1 MRAVRITTPGGPDA
15 LTVQDIPT
23 PRPTP
28 GTALIRVHAA
38 TVNPVDLANLAGKV
52 TSAVHRPATALP
64 RTAGRDYAGTVIEGP
79 DHLRGLDVWG
89 TSGGLAV
96 THDGTQADYLL
107 VPEDTVRPKPAS
119 LTFAQAAAAGL
130 THTVAWLALTDRL
143 RLHPGET
150 LLITGASGAV
160 ARAATDI
167 AHWHGA
173 TVIAADRRPATDLT
187 ADVTIDTTTHDL
199 TRAVLRATDGTGVDA
214 ALDTVGGPLLNPTL
228 TTLRPNGRAAVI
240 ASPLTP
246 TATID
251 VLDFYRN
258 EHTLHGINTLDL
270 PLTRAA
276 DILDILRRGFDTGAL
291 TPPRTTT
298 FPLDQAQAAYQAVL
312 DGTPGTKIVLT
323 P

>member
-1 MRAVRITTPGGPDA
+1 MRAVRITAHGGPDA

-23 PRPTP
+23 PRRTP
-28 GTALIRVHAA
+28 GTVLVHVRAA

-52 TSAVHRPATALP
+52 TSAVHRPATPLP
-64 RTAGRDYAGTVIEGP
+64 RTAGRDYAGVVTDGP
-79 DHLRGLDVWG
+79 DH
-89 TSGGLAV
+89 
-96 THDGTQADYLL
+96 LL

-130 THTVAWLALTDRL
+130 THTVAWLALADRL
-143 RLHPGET
+143 NLRAGET
-150 LLITGASGAV
+150 LLVTGASGAV

-173 TVIAADRRPATDLT
+173 TVIAADRLLADDLT

-214 ALDTVGGPLLNPTL
+214 VLDTVGGPLLNPAL
-228 TTLRPNGRAAVI
+228 TTLRPGGRAAVI
-240 ASPLTP
+240 ASALTP
-246 TATID
+246 TATVD

-258 EHTLHGINTLDL
+258 ERTLHGVNTLDL
-270 PLTRAA
+270 PLAKAA
-276 DILDILRRGFDTGAL
+276 DVLDILRRGFDSGAL

-298 FPLDQAQAAYQAVL
+298 FPLDQASAAYQAVI

-323 P
+323 T

>member
-1 MRAVRITTPGGPDA
+1 MRAVRITAHGGPDA

-23 PRPTP
+23 PRRTP
-28 GTALIRVHAA
+28 GTVLVHVRAA

-52 TSAVHRPATALP
+52 TSAVHRPATPLP
-64 RTAGRDYAGTVIEGP
+64 RTAGRDYAGVVTDGP
-79 DHLRGLDVWG
+79 DHLRGLEVWG

-96 THDGTQADYLL
+96 THDGAQADYLL

-130 THTVAWLALTDRL
+130 THTVAWLALADRL
-143 RLHPGET
+143 NLHAGET
-150 LLITGASGAV
+150 LLVTGASGAV

-167 AHWHGA
+167 AHWRGA
-173 TVIAADRRPATDLT
+173 TVIAADRRLADDLT

-214 ALDTVGGPLLNPTL
+214 VLDTVGGPLLNPAL
-228 TTLRPNGRAAVI
+228 TTLRPGGRAAVI
-240 ASPLTP
+240 ASALSP
-246 TATID
+246 TATVD

-258 EHTLHGINTLDL
+258 ERTLHGVNTLDL
-270 PLTRAA
+270 PLAKAA
-276 DILDILRRGFDTGAL
+276 DVLDILRRGFDTGAL

-298 FPLDQAQAAYQAVL
+298 FPLDQASAAYQAVI

-323 P
+323 T